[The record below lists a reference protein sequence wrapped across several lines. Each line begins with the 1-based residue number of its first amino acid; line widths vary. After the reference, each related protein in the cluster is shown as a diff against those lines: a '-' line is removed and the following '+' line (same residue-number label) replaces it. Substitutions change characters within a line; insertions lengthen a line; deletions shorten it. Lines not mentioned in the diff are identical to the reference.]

1 MAIAIFRSRL
11 LWLLA
16 GVALGFALSG
26 WWPSTPLHAVATDR
40 YDTFAIATGPVDE
53 KAEAIFFLDF
63 LTGDLRA
70 AVINQ
75 YGKFTAFYQY
85 NIMTDLGV
93 EQGKNPRYLMVT
105 GMNDIRRGAA
115 RTRPSRAIVYVAEIT
130 SGACA
135 AYAIP
140 WSQDAW
146 STGQK
151 VMAPM
156 IPLDIT
162 KFRTAAVRPQE

>member
-1 MAIAIFRSRL
+1 MARAIFGSHV
-11 LWLLA
+11 LWLLV
-16 GVALGFALSG
+16 GLALGLAG
-26 WWPSTPLHAVATDR
+26 AGYWPSTPLHAVATDR
-40 YDTFAIATGPVDE
+40 FDTFAIATGPVDE
-53 KAEAIFFLDF
+53 KAEAVFFLDF

-70 AVINQ
+70 AVMNQ

-85 NIMTDLGV
+85 NIMADLGV

-115 RTRPSRAIVYVAEIT
+115 RMRPGRSIVYVAEIN

-140 WSQDAW
+140 WSPESW
-146 STGQK
+146 STGQLIR
-151 VMAPM
+151 ANM
-156 IPLDIT
+156 IPLDAT